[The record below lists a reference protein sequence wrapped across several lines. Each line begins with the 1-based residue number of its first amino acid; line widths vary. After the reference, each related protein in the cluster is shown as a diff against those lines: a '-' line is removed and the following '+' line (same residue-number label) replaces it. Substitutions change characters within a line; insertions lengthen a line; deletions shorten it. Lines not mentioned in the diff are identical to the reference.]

1 MNYNCSCILWKGSIM
16 FQDKFGSVFEFF
28 LVLLTAP
35 SILPHWL
42 WFVFY
47 LAVEKFFLSII
58 IICLLAKKKK
68 ILSPQKLFILILMLL
83 LLYSF
88 LSSLHR
94 SCWILLRRPIL
105 KTTKE
110 AVKNIATNFLN
121 NITPQSMMACAH
133 WTCCFLLCKYDRG
146 ILIGSLK
153 CLIKLY

>member
-1 MNYNCSCILWKGSIM
+1 MYLVKGVHNVPRQIWFSVWILSGTTNGPIYSTTLVMICILLSSWKI
-16 FQDKFGSVFEFF
+16 F
-28 LVLLTAP
+28 LIHNYHMSLG
-35 SILPHWL
+35 
-42 WFVFY
+42 
-47 LAVEKFFLSII
+47 
-58 IICLLAKKKK
+58 KKKK

-105 KTTKE
+105 KMTKE